1 MFIWIIKLSEFFLI
15 LVLFGKNATG
25 KTNILKALEN
35 VLKIIK
41 KGLDKR
47 IYVLDDLTIGM
58 KISGTISEAATS
70 EGIKPENQSTTA
82 KTEENYSKDNNK
94 ISDGAVIAI
103 VFSVIILGFA
113 GLVFISRK

>member
-1 MFIWIIKLSEFFLI
+1 MIVAKAIKSN
-15 LVLFGKNATG
+15 K
-25 KTNILKALEN
+25 LKPTAE
-35 VLKIIK
+35 
-41 KGLDKR
+41 
-47 IYVLDDLTIGM
+47 
-58 KISGTISEAATS
+58 TISEAATS

>member
-1 MFIWIIKLSEFFLI
+1 M
-15 LVLFGKNATG
+15 KNLKRGLALLLAMIVALTALAACSPKEE
-25 KTNILKALEN
+25 KTE
-35 VLKIIK
+35 
-41 KGLDKR
+41 
-47 IYVLDDLTIGM
+47 
-58 KISGTISEAATS
+58 E
-70 EGIKPENQSTTA
+70 KPADTA